1 MGKAEITIF
10 LILSSVILLT
20 FIAGIIIFVFQ
31 YRKRQI
37 NYEREKDEIEKQH
50 KLDLLHTQLQIQHQT
65 MQFIGQE
72 IHDSVAQQLTLA
84 SIYTKRM
91 EFDSNRQPGA
101 KDKLTA
107 ISKIISDSLLELR
120 QLSKSLTD
128 SKLQNA
134 GLPEL
139 IKMECEQVNATG
151 FCSAVFETNDLPSID
166 ITVKSSLFR
175 IIQEFIQNSIKHSG
189 CRQITIRLHASD
201 GSLHV
206 NIKDDGKGFD
216 MNMAPPDGIGLSNI
230 RRRVKMLKGDYILE
244 TSIDKG
250 VQMQI
255 TIPLNQNNT

>member
-10 LILSSVILLT
+10 LILSSVILLI

-31 YRKRQI
+31 YRKRRI

-50 KLDLLHTQLQIQHQT
+50 KLDLLHTQLQIQQQT

-84 SIYTKRM
+84 SIYTQRM
-91 EFDSNRQPGA
+91 EFDSNRQSGVT
-101 KDKLTA
+101 DKLAA

-128 SKLQNA
+128 NKMQNA

-139 IKMECEQVNATG
+139 VKMECERVNATG
-151 FCSAVFETNDLPSID
+151 ICSAGFETNDLPSIN

-189 CRQITIRLHASD
+189 CRQITICLHASD
-201 GSLHV
+201 RAFCV
-206 NIKDDGKGFD
+206 TIEDDGKGFD
-216 MNMAPPDGIGLSNI
+216 MNMAPAEGIGLSNI
-230 RRRVKMLKGDYILE
+230 RRRVKMLKGDYILK
-244 TSIDKG
+244 TGIDKG
-250 VQMQI
+250 VKMRI
-255 TIPLNQNNT
+255 TIPLDQINS